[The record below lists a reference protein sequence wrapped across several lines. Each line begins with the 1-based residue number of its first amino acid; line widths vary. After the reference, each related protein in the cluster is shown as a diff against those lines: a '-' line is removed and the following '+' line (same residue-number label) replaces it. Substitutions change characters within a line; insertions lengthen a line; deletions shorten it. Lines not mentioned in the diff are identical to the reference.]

1 MPTLLQS
8 IQQNKGISLSDAY
21 QSTVVA
27 TANQDSD
34 EVMSVKEW
42 LITLLILCVPL
53 VNIIM
58 MFVWGFGSST
68 KPIKANFC
76 KAYLILTA
84 IVIVL
89 YVLLIMVVGVGAAAS
104 GVSA

>member
-1 MPTLLQS
+1 MRTLLQN
-8 IQQNKGISLSDAY
+8 IQQNKGISMSDAY

-27 TANQDSD
+27 TANQDSG

-58 MFVWGFGSST
+58 MLVWGFGSST
-68 KPIKANFC
+68 KPTKANFC

-84 IVIVL
+84 IVMVL
-89 YVLLIMVVGVGAAAS
+89 YVLLIMVVGIGAAAS
-104 GVSA
+104 GVNA

>member
-1 MPTLLQS
+1 M
-8 IQQNKGISLSDAY
+8 SDAY

-34 EVMSVKEW
+34 EVMSVNEW

-68 KPIKANFC
+68 KPTKANFC

-89 YVLLIMVVGVGAAAS
+89 YVLLIMVVGIGAAAS
-104 GVSA
+104 GVNA

>member
-1 MPTLLQS
+1 M
-8 IQQNKGISLSDAY
+8 SDAY
-21 QSTVVA
+21 KSTVVA
-27 TANQDSD
+27 VANQDMD

-42 LITLLILCVPL
+42 LITLLILCIPL

-58 MFVWGFGSST
+58 MFVWGFGSGT
-68 KPIKANFC
+68 KPTKANFC

-89 YVLLIMVVGVGAAAS
+89 YVLLLMVVGIGAAAS
-104 GVSA
+104 SSGA

>member
-1 MPTLLQS
+1 M
-8 IQQNKGISLSDAY
+8 SDAY

-42 LITLLILCVPL
+42 LITLLILGVPL

-68 KPIKANFC
+68 KPTKANFC

-89 YVLLIMVVGVGAAAS
+89 YVLLIMVVGIGAAAS
-104 GVSA
+104 GVNA

>member
-1 MPTLLQS
+1 M
-8 IQQNKGISLSDAY
+8 SDAY
-21 QSTVVA
+21 ESTVVA
-27 TANQDSD
+27 VTNQDLD

-42 LITLLILCVPL
+42 LITLLILCIPL

-58 MFVWGFGSST
+58 MFVWGFGSNT
-68 KPIKANFC
+68 KPTKANFC

-84 IVIVL
+84 IFVVL

>member
-1 MPTLLQS
+1 M
-8 IQQNKGISLSDAY
+8 SDAY

-27 TANQDSD
+27 TANQDND
-34 EVMSVKEW
+34 AVMLVQDW

-58 MFVWGFGSST
+58 MFVWGFGSNT
-68 KPIKANFC
+68 KPTKANFC

-84 IVIVL
+84 IFVVL

>member
-1 MPTLLQS
+1 M
-8 IQQNKGISLSDAY
+8 SDAY

-27 TANQDSD
+27 VANQDMD

-42 LITLLILCVPL
+42 LITLLILCIPL

-68 KPIKANFC
+68 KPTKANFC

-89 YVLLIMVVGVGAAAS
+89 YVLLLMVVGIGAAAS
-104 GVSA
+104 SSGA